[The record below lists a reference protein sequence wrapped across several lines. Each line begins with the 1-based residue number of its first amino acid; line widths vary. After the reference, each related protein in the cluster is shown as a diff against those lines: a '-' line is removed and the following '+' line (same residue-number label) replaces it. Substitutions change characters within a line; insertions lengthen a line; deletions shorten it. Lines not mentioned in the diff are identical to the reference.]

1 MELTDYMLK
10 QNFDQSFD
18 EWSFLEVYM
27 TDYYHSDYIAWID
40 DIDCVLNGEKE
51 PEDVG
56 LEGSS
61 KEELI
66 SERNRM
72 MRIVLEDAF
81 KNYIELNYGKES

>member
-18 EWSFLEVYM
+18 EWTFLEVYM

-40 DIDCVLNGEKE
+40 DIDCVLDGEKE
-51 PEDVG
+51 PEDCG
-56 LEGSS
+56 LENCT

-66 SERNRM
+66 NERNRM

>member
-1 MELTDYMLK
+1 MLLK
-10 QNFDQSFD
+10 EKFDKEFD
-18 EWSFLEVYM
+18 EWTFLEVYM

-40 DIDCVLNGEKE
+40 DIDCVLDGEKD

-66 SERNRM
+66 SERNRL
-72 MRIVLEDAF
+72 MRIVLKDAF
-81 KNYIELNYGKES
+81 NNYIEQHYGKES